1 MNTRI
6 VGCGE
11 VTMVLSHG
19 YGGSQ
24 SVWDDVVPH
33 LSQRYRV
40 LLFDWCFSSAVDPSS
55 LPDAGSDPSR
65 YSSLGGLADDL
76 VSLLDEMELGR
87 VVFVGHSMAGMV
99 GCLASVRRPDL
110 FAYLVL
116 IGASPRYYNSE
127 DYEGGFE
134 RKEVEG
140 MVSSI
145 ESDFLT
151 WAKSFAALAVGAD
164 DPESVEKFGRSLAGM
179 RPEAAVPLART
190 LFFGDLRDVVEKVE
204 VPCTIIQ
211 GANDVVVPVSV
222 AHYMKSRMKGKAR
235 VEIMDADGHFP
246 QLTSPRMLLN
256 IIDSHLMPLII
267 A

>member
-1 MNTRI
+1 
-6 VGCGE
+6 
-11 VTMVLSHG
+11 MVLSHG

-24 SVWDDVVPH
+24 SVWDDVLPH

-40 LLFDWCFSSAVDPSS
+40 LLFDWSFSSAVDPS
-55 LPDAGSDPSR
+55 LQDARSDPSK
-65 YSSLGGLADDL
+65 YSSLGGFVDDL
-76 VSLLDEMELGR
+76 VALLDEMELGR

-116 IGASPRYYNSE
+116 IGASPRYFNSD

-134 RKEVEG
+134 RKEIEG
-140 MVSSI
+140 MVSNM

-151 WAKSFAALAVGAD
+151 WAKSFAALAVGGN
-164 DPESVEKFGRSLAGM
+164 DPESAEKFGRSLLGM

-204 VPCTIIQ
+204 VPCSIIQ
-211 GANDVVVPVSV
+211 GTNDIVVPVSV

-235 VEIMDADGHFP
+235 VEIIDSDGHFP

-256 IIDSHLMPLII
+256 IIDSHLMSLMI